1 MGARKAGAEVI
12 RDETEERLLVEAAQK
27 DPRRFGDL
35 YEIHFA
41 QVYSFIMRRVGNR
54 AIAEDLT
61 SDAFRKALEHLPRFE
76 WRGAPFASWLL
87 RIAANVVADQSSR
100 SSREVALP
108 EDAPEP
114 TVNPDV
120 EAAEDFSRLLRLVE
134 QLPSSQRVVILQRFV
149 EQKSIREIAQHM
161 GKTEG
166 AVKQLQLRA
175 LQSLRMQMEGAHA

>member
-1 MGARKAGAEVI
+1 MGARRPAAEVI

-27 DPRRFGDL
+27 DPSRFGDL

-54 AIAEDLT
+54 ATAEDLT
-61 SDAFRKALEHLPRFE
+61 SDAFRKALEYLPRFE

-108 EDAPEP
+108 EGAR
-114 TVNPDV
+114 
-120 EAAEDFSRLLRLVE
+120 ASR
-134 QLPSSQRVVILQRFV
+134 QP
-149 EQKSIREIAQHM
+149 
-161 GKTEG
+161 
-166 AVKQLQLRA
+166 
-175 LQSLRMQMEGAHA
+175 